1 MKQLREGHWPIF
13 LLSSLS
19 SVANL
24 FLPLVLV
31 RLLTP
36 EEIGSYKVFFV
47 YLSILPFLV
56 MAGGPLHSVYYWA
69 GFPGPE
75 RKKYLNATWTL
86 TLGLSALIA
95 LFGLP
100 IDAYLAS
107 HFHVTP
113 LFMVFLI
120 LAGFLWS
127 PTSHFSE
134 ASIALGRRSVGALF
148 DTGFELFKVAAFIL
162 IALKFRSLEK
172 VFIFFVVML
181 AVKLLLAAYLNK
193 RLNGIQLQFDP
204 AAMKKVMAYSG
215 PIALT
220 GCLGV
225 FIEKFDLILLS
236 GYMDSRSFA
245 FYSMGCLAVP
255 PLFLLEMSVQK
266 ILIPSLSARAIA
278 NEWAAA
284 AADYRKAIADISFL
298 ILPSVFGLFVFADAI
313 VELLFTAAYAES
325 AVYLR
330 LFSLSYLL
338 LMLPHDS
345 VARATGRT
353 TWILKT
359 YLVITPLSL
368 AVTFIAVQH
377 LTAVSV
383 LACTVAIKFVPKL
396 LGLWFSAQGMHWR
409 MRDMF
414 PWRIL
419 LERVIVCALLSAL
432 SLLLRASFTSPVQW
446 FLVCGS
452 VFAAVYLGLSYLRK
466 KP

>member
-36 EEIGSYKVFFV
+36 EEIGSYKVFFI
-47 YLSILPFLV
+47 YLTILPFLV

-69 GFPGPE
+69 GFPDAE
-75 RKKYLNATWTL
+75 KKRYLNATWTL
-86 TLGLSALIA
+86 TLSLSALIA
-95 LFGLP
+95 LLGLP
-100 IDAYLAS
+100 MEAFLAE

-113 LFMVFLI
+113 LFMVLLI
-120 LAGFLWS
+120 VAGFLWS

-134 ASIALGRRSVGALF
+134 SSIALGRSSTGAIF
-148 DTGFELFKVAAFIL
+148 DTAFELLKVAAFIF
-162 IALKFRSLEK
+162 IAVEYRSLEK
-172 VFIFFVVML
+172 IFFFFVGLLV
-181 AVKLLLAAYLNK
+181 VKLALTFYLNQH
-193 RLNGIQLQFDP
+193 LNDIRPTWDLP
-204 AAMKKVMAYSG
+204 AMKEVMNYAG

-220 GCLGV
+220 GGLGI

-266 ILIPSLSARAIA
+266 ILIPSLSARYQKQDW
-278 NEWAAA
+278 EAA

-313 VELLFTAAYAES
+313 VELLFTKAYAES
-325 AVYLR
+325 GIYLR

-338 LMLPHDS
+338 LLFPHDS
-345 VARATGRT
+345 VARATGKT

-359 YLVITPLSL
+359 YLFITPFSL
-368 AVTFIAVQH
+368 AVTYLAVQNFSASAVLGITIAVKFIPK
-377 LTAVSV
+377 V
-383 LACTVAIKFVPKL
+383 LGV
-396 LGLWFSAQGMHWR
+396 WFSAEVMHWR
-409 MRDMF
+409 VRDMF
-414 PWRIL
+414 PWRL
-419 LERVIVCALLSAL
+419 NCERLIICGLLSAL
-432 SLLLRASFTSPVQW
+432 SLLLQSFFQQQVVW
-446 FLVCGS
+446 FLVCGPI
-452 VFAAVYLGLSYLRK
+452 FAAVYLGLSYLRK
-466 KP
+466 AP

>member
-36 EEIGSYKVFFV
+36 EEIGSYKVFFI

-69 GFPGPE
+69 GFPAE
-75 RKKYLNATWTL
+75 EKKKYLNASWTL

-95 LFGLP
+95 LLGLP
-100 IDAYLAS
+100 MEAYLAT

-113 LFMVFLI
+113 LFMIFLI

-127 PTSHFSE
+127 PTSHFTES
-134 ASIALGRRSVGALF
+134 SIALGKRSVGALF
-148 DTGFELFKVAAFIL
+148 DTGFELLKVAAFIF
-162 IALKFRSLEK
+162 IAIKFRSLEK
-172 VFIFFVVML
+172 IFIFFVSML
-181 AVKLLLAAYLNK
+181 ALKLALTFYLNK
-193 RLNGIQLQFDP
+193 RLNDIQLSFDK
-204 AAMKKVMAYSG
+204 AAMKKVMTYSG

-266 ILIPSLSARAIA
+266 ILIPSLSARYLKQ
-278 NEWAAA
+278 EWAEAA
-284 AADYRKAIADISFL
+284 VDYRKAIADISFL
-298 ILPSVFGLFVFADAI
+298 IIPSVFGLFVFAEAI
-313 VELLFTAAYAES
+313 VELLFTKAYADS
-325 AVYLR
+325 AIYLR

-338 LMLPHDS
+338 LVFPHDS
-345 VARATGRT
+345 VARATGKT
-353 TWILKT
+353 TWIFKT
-359 YLVITPLSL
+359 YLFITPLSL
-368 AVTFIAVQH
+368 AVTYLAVQH
-377 LTAVSV
+377 LSAASV
-383 LACTVAIKFVPKL
+383 LGITIAVKFIPKV
-396 LGLWFSAQGMHWR
+396 LGLWFSAKVMNWR
-409 MRDMF
+409 AIDMF
-414 PWRIL
+414 PWRL
-419 LERVIVCALLSAL
+419 NCERIIICSLLSAL
-432 SLLLRASFTSPVQW
+432 SLLLQSSFTDPVLW

-466 KP
+466 AP

>member
-36 EEIGSYKVFFV
+36 EEIGSYKVFFI
-47 YLSILPFLV
+47 YLSILPFIV

-69 GFPGPE
+69 GFPEAE
-75 RKKYLNATWTL
+75 RKSYLNATWTL
-86 TLGLSALIA
+86 TLGLSALIL

-134 ASIALGRRSVGALF
+134 ASIALGRRSTGALF
-148 DTGFELFKVAAFIL
+148 DTGFELLKVAAFIL

-172 VFIFFVVML
+172 IFIFFVVML
-181 AVKLLLAAYLNK
+181 LVKLALSAYLNK
-193 RLNGIQLQFDP
+193 RTNDIRLSFDVP
-204 AAMKKVMAYSG
+204 AMKKVMAYSG

-236 GYMDSRSFA
+236 GFMDSRSFA

-266 ILIPSLSARAIA
+266 ILIPSLSNRYIA
-278 NEWAAA
+278 NEWDAA
-284 AADYRKAIADISFL
+284 AADYRKAVADISFL

-313 VELLFTAAYAES
+313 VELLFTAAYADS
-325 AVYLR
+325 AIYLR

-345 VARATGRT
+345 VARATGKT

-359 YLVITPLSL
+359 YLLITPLSL
-368 AVTFIAVQH
+368 VVTYFSVQHFSAATVLGMTIAV
-377 LTAVSV
+377 
-383 LACTVAIKFVPKL
+383 KFIPKL
-396 LGLWFSAQGMHWR
+396 LGLWFSAQV
-409 MRDMF
+409 MRWHLPTMF

-419 LERVIVCALLSAL
+419 TERVIICGLLSAL
-432 SLLLRASFTSPVQW
+432 SVLMKGFFPSPVTW

-452 VFAAVYLGLSYLRK
+452 VFAAIYLGLSYLRK
-466 KP
+466 TP

>member
-19 SVANL
+19 SMANL

-36 EEIGSYKVFFV
+36 EEIGSYKVFFI
-47 YLSILPFLV
+47 YLTILPFLV

-69 GFPGPE
+69 GFPDTE
-75 RKKYLNATWTL
+75 KKNYLNASWTL

-95 LFGLP
+95 LLGLP
-100 IDAYLAS
+100 MEAYLAT

-113 LFMVFLI
+113 LFMIFLI
-120 LAGFLWS
+120 FAGFLWS

-134 ASIALGRRSVGALF
+134 ASIALGHRSVGAMF
-148 DTGFELFKVAAFIL
+148 DTGFELLKVAAFIF
-162 IALKFRSLEK
+162 IAVEYRSLEK
-172 VFIFFVVML
+172 IFVFFVCML
-181 AVKLLLAAYLNK
+181 TVKLFMTAYLNK
-193 RLNGIQLQFDP
+193 RLNGIQLSWNVP
-204 AAMKKVMAYSG
+204 AMKKVMTYSG

-220 GCLGV
+220 GCLGI

-245 FYSMGCLAVP
+245 FYSLGCLAVP

-266 ILIPSLSARAIA
+266 ILIPSLSAHYHKQ
-278 NEWAAA
+278 NWAAA

-313 VELLFTAAYAES
+313 VELLFTKAYAES
-325 AVYLR
+325 AIYLR
-330 LFSLSYLL
+330 IFSLSYLL
-338 LMLPHDS
+338 LLFPHDS
-345 VARATGRT
+345 VARATGKT

-359 YLVITPLSL
+359 YLFITPLSL
-368 AVTFIAVQH
+368 AVTYLAVQH
-377 LTAVSV
+377 MSAAAVLGITIAV
-383 LACTVAIKFVPKL
+383 KFIPKV
-396 LGLWFSAQGMHWR
+396 LGLWFSAKVMNWR
-409 MRDMF
+409 AVDMF
-414 PWRIL
+414 PWRINC
-419 LERVIVCALLSAL
+419 ERIIICTLLSAL
-432 SLLLRASFTSPVQW
+432 SLLTQSFFAEQVVW

-452 VFAAVYLGLSYLRK
+452 IFAAVYLGLSYLRK
-466 KP
+466 AP

>member
-13 LLSSLS
+13 LMSSLS

-36 EEIGSYKVFFV
+36 EEIGSYKVFFI

-69 GFPGPE
+69 GFPDVE
-75 RKKYLNATWTL
+75 KKQYLNATWTL

-100 IDAYLAS
+100 VEAYLAT

-113 LFMVFLI
+113 LFMIFLI

-134 ASIALGRRSVGALF
+134 SSIALGRRSAGALF
-148 DTGFELFKVAAFIL
+148 DTGFELLKVAAFIL
-162 IALKFRSLEK
+162 IAFKFRSLEK
-172 VFIFFVVML
+172 IFIFFVSML
-181 AVKLLLAAYLNK
+181 AVKLALTFYLNK
-193 RLNGIQLQFDP
+193 KMNGIQLSFDTQ
-204 AAMKKVMAYSG
+204 AMKRVMVYSG

-220 GCLGV
+220 GCLGI

-266 ILIPSLSARAIA
+266 ILIPSLSQRYQKQD
-278 NEWAAA
+278 WASA

-313 VELLFTAAYAES
+313 VELLFTKAYADS
-325 AVYLR
+325 AIYLR

-338 LMLPHDS
+338 LVFPHDS
-345 VARATGRT
+345 VARATGKT

-359 YLVITPLSL
+359 YLLITPLSL
-368 AVTFIAVQH
+368 AVTYYAVRYLSPAAVLGITIAV
-377 LTAVSV
+377 
-383 LACTVAIKFVPKL
+383 KFIPKV
-396 LGLWFSAQGMHWR
+396 LGLWFSAEVMNWKAI
-409 MRDMF
+409 DMF
-414 PWRIL
+414 PWRINC
-419 LERVIVCALLSAL
+419 ERLIICALLSAL
-432 SLLLRASFTSPVQW
+432 SLSLQHSFSNQVLW
-446 FLVCGS
+446 FLVCGPI
-452 VFAAVYLGLSYLRK
+452 FAAIYLSLSYLRK
-466 KP
+466 SS